1 MVIARQ
7 SIVSNEVENKAVEIV
22 KLLMK
27 RPITEEIAMQVD
39 TYDGFK
45 LLEITDGEWVGFD
58 EDEYMGGERH
68 GWRESILIAF
78 LTIWALENQ
87 TGRIYSGDTSFVLD
101 GDMDNIKVR
110 RKPDVGFVQTNR
122 LQTTEKY
129 YIGAPDLAVEIT
141 SPSDTGSEIQAK
153 IDEYFQYGTQQVWQ
167 VYPDNEQII
176 VYLPDGT
183 SKKYSADDKI
193 SGGELLSGFELDVS
207 KVFES

>member
-1 MVIARQ
+1 MAIAHQ
-7 SIVSNEVENKAVEIV
+7 STISNEVEDKAVEIV

-39 TYDGFK
+39 TYDRFK
-45 LLEITDGEWVGFD
+45 LLEISDGEWVGFD

-78 LTIWALENQ
+78 LTIWALENK
-87 TGRIYSGDTSFVLD
+87 TGRIYPGDTSFVLD
-101 GDMDNIKVR
+101 GDMNNIKVR
-110 RKPDVGFVQTNR
+110 RKPDVGFVQTDR

-141 SPSDTGSEIQAK
+141 SPSDIGTEIQAK

-167 VYPDNEQII
+167 AYPQRKQI
-176 VYLPDGT
+176 VVHLQNGS
-183 SKKYSADDKI
+183 SKKYGVGDKI
-193 SGGELLSGFELDVS
+193 DGGELLSGFELDVA

>member
-39 TYDGFK
+39 TYDRFK

-58 EDEYMGGERH
+58 EDEYMTGEEH

-78 LTIWALENQ
+78 LTIWALENH

-101 GDMDNIKVR
+101 GSVGNVKVR
-110 RKPDVGFVQTNR
+110 RKPDVAFVQTTR
-122 LQTTEKY
+122 IQPTQGY
-129 YIGAPDLAVEIT
+129 YFGCPDLAIEIT
-141 SPSDTGSEIQAK
+141 SPTDSASDIQAK
-153 IDEYFQYGTQQVWQ
+153 IDEFFHFGTQQVWQ
-167 VYPDNEQII
+167 VYPNRKQIVI
-176 VYLPDGT
+176 HLPNGT
-183 SKKYSADDKI
+183 SKKHGVNDIID
-193 SGGELLSGFELDVS
+193 GGELLAGFKLDLS